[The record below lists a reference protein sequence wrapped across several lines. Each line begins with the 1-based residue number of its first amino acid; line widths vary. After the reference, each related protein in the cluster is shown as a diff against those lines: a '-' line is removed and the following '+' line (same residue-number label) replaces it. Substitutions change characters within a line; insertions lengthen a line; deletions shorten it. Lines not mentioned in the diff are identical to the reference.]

1 MKISK
6 SSNRANKNVYCQF
19 KLKGDG
25 YYPMQAT
32 VKTIPSGF
40 YKPAHDSYSREY
52 YLEPKKIITP
62 KLYLLPNEAKD
73 VIVDDIQRF
82 WASEERYRKFQS
94 VYKRNILLY
103 SIPGNGKTCLI
114 NIMCQELIKKY
125 NGIIVCIDTQR
136 ELDFYTKIMG
146 KFRQVEPNRKII
158 TIIED
163 FERLA
168 KDEYYSALLLQ
179 LLDGNEQ
186 LDSIVTIATTN
197 YPENLE
203 KRWTCRPSRFNLVL
217 EYKKPTAEV
226 REYYIYN
233 KLKDGGI
240 DVDSEKVKEDIKR
253 YVEKTEGFTF
263 DFVKEAIQ
271 GIYVDD
277 IDEDVVFDR
286 IEKARKKNGKY
297 KVTEDDGRKIGF
309 VDEDNCKN
317 HDTDCKNEI
326 VRCSPQYAESDEDY
340 DDDGYGDEGEGYEID
355 DPVPDYDEDNSTYN
369 DSAYGLV
376 KKTVKPLHER

>member
-1 MKISK
+1 
-6 SSNRANKNVYCQF
+6 
-19 KLKGDG
+19 
-25 YYPMQAT
+25 
-32 VKTIPSGF
+32 
-40 YKPAHDSYSREY
+40 
-52 YLEPKKIITP
+52 
-62 KLYLLPNEAKD
+62 
-73 VIVDDIQRF
+73 
-82 WASEERYRKFQS
+82 
-94 VYKRNILLY
+94 
-103 SIPGNGKTCLI
+103 
-114 NIMCQELIKKY
+114 MCKELIEKY

-136 ELDFYTKIMG
+136 ELDNYTKIMG

-240 DVDSEKVKEDIKR
+240 DVDSDKVKEDIKR

-277 IDEDVVFDR
+277 IDEETVFDR

-309 VDEDNCKN
+309 VHEDKCKN
-317 HDTDCKNEI
+317 SGEGCQNDV
-326 VRCSPQYAESDEDY
+326 VRCSPQHADPDEDY
-340 DDDGYGDEGEGYEID
+340 EVDEPI
-355 DPVPDYDEDNSTYN
+355 PDYDDEPAPYN
-369 DSAYGLV
+369 ESAHGFV
-376 KKTVKPLHER
+376 KKTVKPLHEV

>member
-1 MKISK
+1 MRTSK
-6 SSNRANKNVYCQF
+6 NSDSTQFETYCQY
-19 KLKGDG
+19 KVKGEG
-25 YYPMQAT
+25 YYPMHGT
-32 VKTIPSGF
+32 VKSIPAGF
-40 YKPAHDSYSREY
+40 YKPAQDSYSGEY
-52 YLEPKKIITP
+52 FLQKKKIITP

-73 VIVDDIQRF
+73 KIVADIQRF
-82 WASEERYRKFQS
+82 WQSEDRYRKFQS

-114 NIMCQELIKKY
+114 NIMCNELIEKY
-125 NGIIVCIDTQR
+125 NGIIVCIDTHR
-136 ELDFYTKIMG
+136 ELDNYTKVMS
-146 KFRQVEPNRKII
+146 KFRQVEPDRKII

-226 REYYIYN
+226 REFYIYN
-233 KLKDGGI
+233 KLKDGGV
-240 DVDSEKVKEDIKR
+240 DVDSDKVKEDIKR
-253 YVEKTEGFTF
+253 YVDKTDGYTF
-263 DFVKEAIQ
+263 DFVKEVIQ

-277 IDEDVVFDR
+277 VPEEEVFER
-286 IEKARKKNGKY
+286 VEKARKHNGKY

-309 VDEDNCKN
+309 NADDKNCKG
-317 HDTDCKNEI
+317 
-326 VRCSPQYAESDEDY
+326 ESVCNPVYVEEEDE
-340 DDDGYGDEGEGYEID
+340 GDEGEYD
-355 DPVPDYDEDNSTYN
+355 VPMSTDPDYDYEPKNRI
-369 DSAYGLV
+369 ARGRIIA
-376 KKTVKPLHER
+376 PLHEQ